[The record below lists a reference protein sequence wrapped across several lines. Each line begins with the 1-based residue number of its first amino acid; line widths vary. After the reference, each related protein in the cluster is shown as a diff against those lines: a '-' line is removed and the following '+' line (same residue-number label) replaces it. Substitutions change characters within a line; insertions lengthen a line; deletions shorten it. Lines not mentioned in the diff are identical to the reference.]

1 VKITQSWAGRL
12 SNATISLGRLLNNNL
27 KILNNVLK
35 EYITQ
40 VTKQEVKVSVLTLVD
55 A

>member
-1 VKITQSWAGRL
+1 
-12 SNATISLGRLLNNNL
+12 
-27 KILNNVLK
+27 LNNVLK